1 VRFKVNTSKPA
12 LCFAVLMA
20 IYPGH
25 GAVAQSLDI
34 VSAERLSA
42 TACLNHISGNGAENG
57 FLLNYGYKKR
67 GRKFVHKASK
77 FAWTGHSDLAEIKM
91 TRTGCE
97 TYFGD
102 GVNAHAAVTAF
113 TQTLR
118 DAGLPEAEVRTSRRI
133 YTAFQI
139 GNTLY
144 KVSGSSGSAN
154 SSYFTRI
161 SLGSN

>member
-1 VRFKVNTSKPA
+1 
-12 LCFAVLMA
+12 
-20 IYPGH
+20 
-25 GAVAQSLDI
+25 
-34 VSAERLSA
+34 
-42 TACLNHISGNGAENG
+42 
-57 FLLNYGYKKR
+57 NYGYKKR

-102 GVNAHAAVTAF
+102 DVNAHAAVTAF